1 MQHNSNSADDT
12 FGWRLVELACL
23 ALSAVVPEFI
33 SPTQALLAALS
44 IELLRGHS
52 ATTRHI
58 LVLYAITFALQML
71 RADSSWWHAAILCGI
86 AIILLPLSGRHPKLR
101 IAGLY
106 YLCITAIFAIISAT
120 GLHDGLPFINLFETF
135 GVDHAL
141 SEQVVLL
148 GDQVSAALAN
158 TCLPLPHNFAP
169 YPLDASNDVHQQA
182 LFVFAILIALAV
194 VATRRNSIKITA
206 IIIVLAAS
214 CLAHFSP
221 PATAQIWTPSV
232 TGGWVVL
239 DIQSDGGVVVRE
251 ADPDELL
258 PAANLA
264 VVERHHLG
272 APVDKGS
279 AQWIS
284 MLELWSLARCDDV
297 AEHKSLHNRYLGSIR
312 YSVDANGYL
321 VIVPLP

>member
-1 MQHNSNSADDT
+1 MQHNSNSTGDT

-23 ALSAVVPEFI
+23 VLSAVVPEFI
-33 SPTQALLAALS
+33 SPTQALLVALS

-52 ATTRHI
+52 ATTRQI

-86 AIILLPLSGRHPKLR
+86 AIILLPLSERHPKLR

-120 GLHDGLPFINLFETF
+120 GLHQGLPSINLFATF
-135 GVDHAL
+135 GADHAL
-141 SEQVVLL
+141 SEQTVLF
-148 GDQVSAALAN
+148 GDQVSAAFAN

-182 LFVFAILIALAV
+182 LFVLAILVALAV
-194 VATRRNSIKITA
+194 VATRRDSIKITSN
-206 IIIVLAAS
+206 IIFLAAY
-214 CLAHFSP
+214 CFVHFSP
-221 PATAQIWTPSV
+221 PTTAQIWTTSA
-232 TGGWVVL
+232 TGGWVIL

-251 ADPDELL
+251 AGADELL

-279 AQWIS
+279 AQWMS

>member
-1 MQHNSNSADDT
+1 MQHNSNSAGDT

-23 ALSAVVPEFI
+23 GLSAVAPGFI

-71 RADSSWWHAAILCGI
+71 RADSSWWHAAVLCGM
-86 AIILLPLSGRHPKLR
+86 AIIFLPLSERHPKLR

-106 YLCITAIFAIISAT
+106 YLCITAILAIISAT
-120 GLHDGLPFINLFETF
+120 GLQQGLPSINLFATF

-141 SEQVVLL
+141 SEQAVML
-148 GDQVSAALAN
+148 GDKVSAAFAN
-158 TCLPLPHNFAP
+158 TCLPLPHSFAP
-169 YPLDASNDVHQQA
+169 YPLDSSNDVRQQA
-182 LFVFAILIALAV
+182 LFVLVILIALAV
-194 VATRRNSIKITA
+194 VATRRNSIKITNG
-206 IIIVLAAS
+206 IIFLAAS
-214 CLAHFSP
+214 CYLIFAP
-221 PATAQIWTPSV
+221 PTTAKIWTTSA

-251 ADPDELL
+251 AGADELL
-258 PAANLA
+258 PAVNLA
-264 VVERHHLG
+264 AIERHHLG
-272 APVDKGS
+272 APVNEGLM
-279 AQWIS
+279 QWIS
-284 MLELWSLARCDDV
+284 MLELWSLAHCDHV

>member
-1 MQHNSNSADDT
+1 MQHHSNSTSGT

-23 ALSAVVPEFI
+23 GLSAVAPEFI
-33 SPTQALLAALS
+33 APTQALLVALS

-71 RADSSWWHAAILCGI
+71 RADSSWWHAAILCGM
-86 AIILLPLSGRHPKLR
+86 AIIFLPISERYPKLR
-101 IAGLY
+101 TAGLY
-106 YLCITAIFAIISAT
+106 YLCMTAIFAIISAT

-158 TCLPLPHNFAP
+158 TCLPLPHSFAP

-182 LFVFAILIALAV
+182 LFVLAILMVLAV
-194 VATRRNSIKITA
+194 VATRRNSIKITSN
-206 IIIVLAAS
+206 ILFLAAY
-214 CLAHFSP
+214 CFVHFSP
-221 PATAQIWTPSV
+221 PTTAQIWTTSA
-232 TGGWVVL
+232 TGGWVIL
-239 DIQSDGGVVVRE
+239 DIQSDGGVVVRD
-251 ADPDELL
+251 AGADELL

-279 AQWIS
+279 AQWMS

>member
-1 MQHNSNSADDT
+1 MQHNSNSMGDT

-58 LVLYAITFALQML
+58 LMLYAITFALQIL
-71 RADSSWWHAAILCGI
+71 RADSSWWHAAILCGT
-86 AIILLPLSGRHPKLR
+86 AIILLPLSERHPKLR
-101 IAGLY
+101 TAGLY
-106 YLCITAIFAIISAT
+106 YLCMTAIFAIISAT
-120 GLHDGLPFINLFETF
+120 GLQEGLPSINLFATF
-135 GVDHAL
+135 GVNPAL
-141 SEQVVLL
+141 SEQTVLF

-158 TCLPLPHNFAP
+158 TCLPLPHSFAP

-194 VATRRNSIKITA
+194 VATRRNSIKITSN
-206 IIIVLAAS
+206 IIFLAAY
-214 CLAHFSP
+214 CFVHFSP
-221 PATAQIWTPSV
+221 PTTAQIWTTSA
-232 TGGWVVL
+232 TGGWAVL

-251 ADPDELL
+251 AGADELL

-312 YSVDANGYL
+312 YSVDTNGYL